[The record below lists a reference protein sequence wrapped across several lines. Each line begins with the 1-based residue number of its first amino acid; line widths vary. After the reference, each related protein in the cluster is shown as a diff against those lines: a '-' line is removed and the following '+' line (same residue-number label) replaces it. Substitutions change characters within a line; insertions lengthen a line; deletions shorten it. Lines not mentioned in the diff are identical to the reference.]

1 MKKFTIFTIILTVIV
16 VVVFSEVIVNE
27 YLPNV
32 FGNETGNDGV
42 GDDGDLKLS
51 LPASLDAKKSIST
64 NVLGSDLGNYLGSD
78 EEDENVE
85 NGQKKNVVAP
95 NADAEK
101 IKSTNDKSPIFL
113 DPNAFSNEDGLDENS
128 FKNAI
133 PAEKPVVES
142 TGTSDS
148 EAKDFE
154 DESFVS
160 TTNNVYLRAEQI
172 KSAGFIDAY
181 LENEA
186 FDGRLFKTI
195 LIDDLNDAEVTKTLI
210 RNKDALLVKVYIF
223 KIALNANVNE
233 VYELLKLRA
242 AQGLNIRLNET
253 NEFGLASFYMNDLTR
268 SDTAFLTVRIA
279 GFIYSFSYPKAYHS
293 QVKNLMKLIE
303 WEF

>member
-16 VVVFSEVIVNE
+16 VVAFSEVIVNE
-27 YLPNV
+27 YLPNI
-32 FGNETGNDGV
+32 FGSSDEGGGADDG
-42 GDDGDLKLS
+42 GDLKLN

-64 NVLGSDLGNYLGSD
+64 SVLGSDLGNYLGAGD
-78 EEDENVE
+78 EEDAGGNVQE
-85 NGQKKNVVAP
+85 ETVEP
-95 NADAEK
+95 SADSAGG
-101 IKSTNDKSPIFL
+101 TPAFL
-113 DPNAFSNEDGLDENS
+113 DPDAFTDEDGLTENS

-133 PAEKPVVES
+133 PAEKPVEKS
-142 TGTSDS
+142 TGTSDP
-148 EAKDFE
+148 ETKDFE

-160 TTNNVYLRAEQI
+160 TANNVYLRDEQI
-172 KSAGFIDAY
+172 RSAGFVDAY

-195 LIDDLNDAEVTKTLI
+195 LIDDLTDAEVTKTLI
-210 RNKDALLVKVYIF
+210 RTKDALLVKVYIF

-233 VYELLKLRA
+233 VYELLKLRS
-242 AQGLNIRLNET
+242 AQGLNIKINET
-253 NEFGLASFYMNDLTR
+253 NEFGLASFYMNDPTR

-303 WEF
+303 WELG

>member
-32 FGNETGNDGV
+32 FGSETGN
-42 GDDGDLKLS
+42 DGDLKLS

-78 EEDENVE
+78 SEE
-85 NGQKKNVVAP
+85 
-95 NADAEK
+95 NAGESIVDAD
-101 IKSTNDKSPIFL
+101 DKSPEFL
-113 DPNAFSNEDGLDENS
+113 DPNAFSDEGGLDENS

-133 PAEKPVVES
+133 PAEKSVDGVKNAD
-142 TGTSDS
+142 DS
-148 EAKDFE
+148 YAKDFE

-160 TTNNVYLRAEQI
+160 TTNNIHLRNEQL
-172 KSAGFIDAY
+172 KSAGFVDTY

-242 AQGLNIRLNET
+242 SQGLNIRLNET
-253 NEFGLASFYMNDLTR
+253 NEFGLASFYMNDPTR

-293 QVKNLMKLIE
+293 QIKNLIKLIE
-303 WEF
+303 WELS

>member
-16 VVVFSEVIVNE
+16 IVAFSEVIVNE
-27 YLPNV
+27 YLPNI
-32 FGNETGNDGV
+32 FGSSDEGGGADDG
-42 GDDGDLKLS
+42 GDLKLN

-64 NVLGSDLGNYLGSD
+64 SVLGSDLGNYLGAGD
-78 EEDENVE
+78 EEDAGGSVQEEPVE
-85 NGQKKNVVAP
+85 PSAGS
-95 NADAEK
+95 ADG
-101 IKSTNDKSPIFL
+101 TPVFL
-113 DPNAFSNEDGLDENS
+113 DPNAFSDEDGLAENS

-133 PAEKPVVES
+133 PAEKPVEKS
-142 TGTSDS
+142 TGISDP

-160 TTNNVYLRAEQI
+160 TANNVYLRDEQI
-172 KSAGFIDAY
+172 KSAGFVDAY

-195 LIDDLNDAEVTKTLI
+195 LIDDLTDAEVTKTLI
-210 RNKDALLVKVYIF
+210 RTKDALLVKVYIF

-233 VYELLKLRA
+233 VYELLKLRSS
-242 AQGLNIRLNET
+242 QGLNIKINET
-253 NEFGLASFYMNDLTR
+253 NEFGLASFYMNDPTR

-303 WEF
+303 WELG